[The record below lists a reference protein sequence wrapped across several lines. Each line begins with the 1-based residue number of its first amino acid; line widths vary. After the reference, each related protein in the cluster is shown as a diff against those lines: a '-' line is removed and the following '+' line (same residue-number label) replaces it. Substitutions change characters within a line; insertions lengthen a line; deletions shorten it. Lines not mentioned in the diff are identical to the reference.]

1 MSIGSL
7 REQIIYPDTLE
18 DMMEKNITEEKLKE
32 ILRMVSLEH
41 IAIRD
46 SFDEVR
52 DWKDTLSGGE
62 KQRMAIARIFYHKY
76 VAHLLKKY
84 IIRKKCLNLYNF
96 RPHYA
101 LLDECTSAVSIDVE
115 SSIYETAKNMGITLL
130 TITHRPTLWKFHS
143 HILKFDGMGGWV
155 FEQLKEE

>member
-7 REQIIYPDTLE
+7 REQIIYPDSLE
-18 DMMEKNITEEKLKE
+18 DMIAKDINEEKLRE

-41 IAIRD
+41 IAVRD
-46 SFDEVR
+46 SFDEVK

-62 KQRMAIARIFYHKY
+62 KQRMAIARLFYHKY
-76 VAHLLKKY
+76 ESYSSFSFL
-84 IIRKKCLNLYNF
+84 IIF
-96 RPHYA
+96 QISRPQYA

-115 SSIYETAKNMGITLL
+115 SSIYETAKNMGISLL

-143 HILKFDGMGGWV
+143 HILKFDGMGGWI
-155 FEQLKEE
+155 FEPLQEDQL